1 MTKAKP
7 QTKPHLGPTAAPHGP
22 GREVSNPLPLA
33 LPPVLE
39 VQSMLR
45 DNLGHGG
52 LNPAS
57 LERVTIP
64 AGGGLSFT
72 LPTLEGEEDLRSF
85 ETVILLYTAQR
96 NFWSK
101 PYTGEDTLPDCSS
114 VDGLTGV
121 GDPGGECHFCP
132 LNAWGSH
139 PSGTS
144 AKACKE
150 TRTLYLLRPGEL
162 LPITLSV
169 PPWSLSGFN
178 GYVQRLSRAAL
189 RYSAA
194 RTRFALERTR
204 SGGGIEYARL
214 SLSLSSVLEEGEARW
229 MLEYGAVLKSAL
241 EVPMS
246 MAVEEVAA
254 D

>member
-7 QTKPHLGPTAAPHGP
+7 QTKPHLGPTAAPSGP
-22 GREVSNPLPLA
+22 GRQVSNPLPLA

-39 VQSMLR
+39 VQQMLR
-45 DNLGHGG
+45 DNLGQGG

-72 LPTLEGEEDLRSF
+72 LPTLEGEEDVRSF
-85 ETVILLYTAQR
+85 EGVILLHTTQR
-96 NFWSK
+96 NFWTK
-101 PYTGEDTLPDCSS
+101 PYSGEDTTPDCSS
-114 VDGLTGV
+114 ADGVV
-121 GDPGGECHFCP
+121 GIGNPGGACQGCAFSQ
-132 LNAWGSH
+132 WGSH
-139 PSGTS
+139 LSGTS

-169 PPWSLSGFN
+169 PPSSLGVFAHF
-178 GYVQRLSRAAL
+178 VQRLSRAAL
-189 RYSAA
+189 RYSAV
-194 RTRFALERTR
+194 RTRFALERTK

-214 SLSLSSVLEEGEARW
+214 SLALAEVLEGGEAKW
-229 MLEYGAVLKSAL
+229 MLEYGEVLKGAL
-241 EVPMS
+241 ERES
-246 MAVEEVAA
+246 MQTVEEVAA

>member
-7 QTKPHLGPTAAPHGP
+7 QTKPQANL
-22 GREVSNPLPLA
+22 EVSTSLPSLA

-39 VQSMLR
+39 VQQMLR
-45 DNLGHGG
+45 DNLGQGG
-52 LNPAS
+52 LNPTA

-85 ETVILLYTAQR
+85 EAVILLHTAQR

-114 VDGLTGV
+114 VDGITGV
-121 GDPGGECHFCP
+121 GDPGGECHFCV

-169 PPWSLSGFN
+169 PPSSLGTFAH
-178 GYVQRLSRAAL
+178 YVQRLSRAAL
-189 RYSAA
+189 RYSAV
-194 RTRFALERTR
+194 RTRFALERTK

-214 SLSLSSVLEEGEARW
+214 SLSLSQVLEVHEARW
-229 MLEYGAVLKSAL
+229 MLEYSEVLKGAL

-246 MAVEEVAA
+246 KAVEEVSA

>member
-7 QTKPHLGPTAAPHGP
+7 QTKPHLGPTAAPSGP
-22 GREVSNPLPLA
+22 GRQVSNPLPLA

-39 VQSMLR
+39 VQGMLR
-45 DNLGHGG
+45 DNLGGAG

-57 LERVTIP
+57 LERVTLP

-72 LPTLEGEEDLRSF
+72 LPTLEGEEDVRSF
-85 ETVILLYTAQR
+85 EGVILLHTAQR
-96 NFWSK
+96 NFWTR
-101 PYTGEDTLPDCSS
+101 PYNGEDTLPDCSS
-114 VDGLTGV
+114 VDGITGV

-169 PPWSLSGFN
+169 PPSSLGAFAHF
-178 GYVQRLSRAAL
+178 VQRLSRAAL
-189 RYSAA
+189 RYSVV
-194 RTRFALERTR
+194 RTRFALERTK

-214 SLSLSSVLEEGEARW
+214 SLSLAEVLEEREALW
-229 MLEYGAVLKSAL
+229 MLEYGEVLKGAL
-241 EVPMS
+241 ERES
-246 MAVEEVAA
+246 IQTVEEVAA

>member
-7 QTKPHLGPTAAPHGP
+7 QTKSLVLT
-22 GREVSNPLPLA
+22 PLPSLA

-39 VQSMLR
+39 VQQMLR
-45 DNLGHGG
+45 DNLGQGG

-72 LPTLEGEEDLRSF
+72 LPTLEGEEDVRSF
-85 ETVILLYTAQR
+85 EGVILLHTTQR
-96 NFWSK
+96 NFWTK
-101 PYTGEDTLPDCSS
+101 PYSGEDTTPDCSS
-114 VDGLTGV
+114 ADGVV
-121 GDPGGECHFCP
+121 GIGNPGGACQGCAFSQ
-132 LNAWGSH
+132 WGSH
-139 PSGTS
+139 LSGTS

-162 LPITLSV
+162 LPISVSV
-169 PPWSLSGFN
+169 PPSSLGTFAT
-178 GYVQRLSRAAL
+178 YVQRLSRAAL
-189 RYSAA
+189 RYSAV
-194 RTRFALERTR
+194 RTRFALERTK

-214 SLSLSSVLEEGEARW
+214 SLALAEVLEGGEAKW
-229 MLEYGAVLKSAL
+229 MLEYGEVLKGAL
-241 EVPMS
+241 ERES
-246 MAVEEVAA
+246 MQTVEEVAA